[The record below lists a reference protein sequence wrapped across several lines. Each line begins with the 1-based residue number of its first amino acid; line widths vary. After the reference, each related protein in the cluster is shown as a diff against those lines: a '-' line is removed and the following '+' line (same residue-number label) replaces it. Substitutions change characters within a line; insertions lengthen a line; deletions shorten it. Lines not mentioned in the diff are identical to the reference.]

1 MKDLLIILATEIDP
15 GALPEGDTDAQIQ
28 EILSIVFGLAGAIA
42 LLVIVVSGFRYILSA
57 GEPER
62 INKAKNGVIYAL
74 IGLILVIT
82 AQAIVAFV
90 GGRL

>member
-1 MKDLLIILATEIDP
+1 MKSALIILATEIES
-15 GALPEGDTDAQIQ
+15 GALPQGDTDDQVQA
-28 EILSIVFGLAGAIA
+28 ILTFIFGLSGAIA